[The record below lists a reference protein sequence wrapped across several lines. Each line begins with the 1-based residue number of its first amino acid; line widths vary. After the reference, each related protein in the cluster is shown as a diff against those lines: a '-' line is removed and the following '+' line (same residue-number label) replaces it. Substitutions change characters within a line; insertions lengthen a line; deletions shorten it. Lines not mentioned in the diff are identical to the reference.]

1 MLTAKSSEEFRLFI
15 KVWIVMTRG
24 AAFTNPSTTGSNQSI
39 SNTSNVSISSSKR
52 REVISV
58 LPSDVLAVL
67 IGVIGH
73 RLKMRKTEDEK
84 SMFWGSEETK
94 LRENTMRQGGL
105 QGIVRMVV
113 AEV

>member
-1 MLTAKSSEEFRLFI
+1 MLTAKSSEEFRMFI
-15 KVWIVMTRG
+15 KVWIVLTRG
-24 AAFTNPSTTGSNQSI
+24 AIIANSPTKGSNHSLSGTSTTS
-39 SNTSNVSISSSKR
+39 TSSSIK

-94 LRENTMRQGGL
+94 LRENTMRQGGV
-105 QGIVRMVV
+105 QGIVRRVV